1 MDQKTRA
8 VAAKPPG
15 IPYPLP
21 LQPFQRKEKRG
32 NIVGRKKRE
41 RKRKKRKVRRW
52 DIIRKRS
59 KGSGRRSVREKGSG
73 EIEVGKLK
81 DRRK

>member
-1 MDQKTRA
+1 
-8 VAAKPPG
+8 
-15 IPYPLP
+15 L
-21 LQPFQRKEKRG
+21 LQSHQESHISTSASALSEKGKKGEYCRKKEEGKEK
-32 NIVGRKKRE
+32 
-41 RKRKKRKVRRW
+41 KKRKVRRW